1 MEKVEDLYDALE
13 EGNEE
18 HVKVLLKKNRKMN
31 VSFQFKDKVFF
42 ISKLF
47 FLSSFSFLNFVF
59 IFVQYG
65 MTTLHKAAEK
75 GFEESVK
82 LLIEHGSK
90 VDLQDQVLIF
100 FFF

>member
-1 MEKVEDLYDALE
+1 MEEVEDLYDALE
-13 EGNEE
+13 EGDEE

-31 VSFQFKDKVFF
+31 VSFQFKDKVF

-47 FLSSFSFLNFVF
+47 FLSSFSFLSFVF